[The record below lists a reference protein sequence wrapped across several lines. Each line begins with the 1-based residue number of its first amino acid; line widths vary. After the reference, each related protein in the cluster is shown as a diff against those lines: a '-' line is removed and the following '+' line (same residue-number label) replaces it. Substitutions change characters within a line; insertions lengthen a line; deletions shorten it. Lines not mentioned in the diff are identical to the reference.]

1 MNADDVRRAL
11 QRAIDQEG
19 TAAAWCKK
27 HKVARGYVSDVL
39 KGRQEPSGKIL
50 AALGLETVTTYRRI
64 GRQK

>member
-27 HKVARGYVSDVL
+27 HEIARGYVSDVL
-39 KGRQEPSGKIL
+39 SVRQEPGDAIL
-50 AALGLETVTTYRRI
+50 KALGIERIITYRRI
-64 GRQK
+64 KK